1 MKKLVLINPHPEV
14 HYGEENV
21 TTLVQMPLN
30 LGYLAALTPRDKW
43 TVDIIDETIE
53 LAVDYRSGELRFAG
67 ADLVGVSAVSYQA
80 PRAYDIA
87 RACKKH
93 NIPVVIGGPHAS
105 TIPDE
110 VVRYA
115 DAAVAG
121 EAESVWG
128 DLLRD
133 LEDGR
138 LKKQYSGGLTP
149 LERYRDLYPDREL
162 LKKKYNYKYS
172 SIITTRGCPNRCDFC
187 AVPLFQGKKYR
198 ERPVEDVLKEM
209 ASTSYKGL
217 MLAEDNFYGHSKK
230 ANERARALFK
240 GMTER
245 NIIKDWFGF
254 TALNTAFDEET
265 LKYMASSGCLGI
277 LIGIESLDEEV
288 LKSINKHVNLRI
300 GVENYRKG
308 IENLHRN
315 GIICWGSVI
324 FGADGDTKDNF
335 KKMTDFTLE
344 AGMDILTFGI
354 YTPMPMTSSFQRLMQ
369 EGRIFRNRFPKDWYY
384 YNSNHL
390 VFTPRDMTID
400 ELIEGLEYV
409 YENLY
414 SREALKARF
423 DRTLKET
430 NNSKN
435 AMFAYRINIDWRA
448 VFKSVIDDLKALY
461 DSGTYPGVKG
471 HQVAGVGGRE

>member
-1 MKKLVLINPHPEV
+1 MKKLVLINPHPRV
-14 HYGEENV
+14 HFGEENV
-21 TTLVQMPLN
+21 TALVQMPLN

-43 TVDIIDETIE
+43 AVDIIDETIE
-53 LAVDYRSGELRFAG
+53 QAVDYETGELCFDG
-67 ADLVGVSAVSYQA
+67 ANLVGITAVSYQA
-80 PRAYDIA
+80 PRAYQIA
-87 RACKKH
+87 KACKEH

-105 TIPDE
+105 TVPDE
-110 VVRYA
+110 IPNYA
-115 DAAVAG
+115 DAAVIG
-121 EAESVWG
+121 EAEVVWG

-133 LEDGR
+133 LESGQ
-138 LKKQYSGGLTP
+138 LKKQYFGGLTP
-149 LERYRDLYPDREL
+149 LERYGDLYPDREL

-217 MLAEDNFYGHSKK
+217 MFAEDNFYGHSKK
-230 ANERARALFK
+230 SNERARALFK

-245 NIIKDWFGF
+245 DIIKDWFGF

-288 LKSINKHVNLRI
+288 LKGINKYVNLRI

-308 IENLHRN
+308 IENLHRH

-335 KKMTDFTLE
+335 KRMTDFTLE
-344 AGMDILTFGI
+344 SSMDILTFGI
-354 YTPMPMTSSFQRLMQ
+354 YTPMPMTSSFHKLMQ
-369 EGRIFRNRFPKDWYY
+369 EGRIFRNRFPEDWFY

-390 VFTPRDMTID
+390 VFTLKDMTIED
-400 ELIEGLEYV
+400 LIEGLEYV

-435 AMFAYRINIDWRA
+435 AMFAYRINIDWRV

-461 DSGTYPGVKG
+461 DSGMYPGVKG
-471 HQVAGVGGRE
+471 HSQVATI

>member
-43 TVDIIDETIE
+43 TVDVVDETIE

-87 RACKKH
+87 GACKKH

-105 TIPDE
+105 TVPDE
-110 VVRYA
+110 AARYA
-115 DAAVAG
+115 DAAVIG
-121 EAESVWG
+121 EAEGVWG

-138 LKKQYSGGLTP
+138 LKKQYFGGLTP

-217 MLAEDNFYGHSKK
+217 MFAEDNFYGHSKK

-288 LKSINKHVNLRI
+288 LRGINKHINLRI

-315 GIICWGSVI
+315 GIVCWGSVI

-335 KKMTDFTLE
+335 KRMTDFTLE

-400 ELIEGLEYV
+400 DLIEGLEYV

-435 AMFAYRINIDWRA
+435 AMFAYRINIDWRV

-461 DSGTYPGVKG
+461 
-471 HQVAGVGGRE
+471 

>member
-21 TTLVQMPLN
+21 TVLVQMPLN

-53 LAVDYRSGELRFAG
+53 LAADYRTGELRFDG
-67 ADLVGVSAVSYQA
+67 ADLVGITAVSYQA

-87 RACKKH
+87 RACKKR

-110 VVRYA
+110 VTQYA
-115 DAAVAG
+115 DTAVIG

-133 LEDGR
+133 LENGQ
-138 LKKQYSGGLTP
+138 LKKQYFGGLTS

-162 LKKKYNYKYS
+162 LKKKYKYKYS

-217 MLAEDNFYGHSKK
+217 MFAEDNFYGHSKK
-230 ANERARALFK
+230 SNERARTLFK

-277 LIGIESLDEEV
+277 LIGIESIDEEV
-288 LKSINKHVNLRI
+288 LKGINKYVNLRI
-300 GVENYRKG
+300 GVENYKKG
-308 IENLHRN
+308 IENLHRH

-335 KKMTDFTLE
+335 KRMTDFTLE
-344 AGMDILTFGI
+344 NGMDILTFGI
-354 YTPMPMTSSFQRLMQ
+354 YTPMPMTSSFHRLTQ
-369 EGRIFRNRFPKDWYY
+369 EGRIFRNHFPQDWFY

-390 VFTPRDMTID
+390 VFTLKDMTID
-400 ELIEGLEYV
+400 DLIEGLEYV

-414 SREALKARF
+414 SKEALKARF

-435 AMFAYRINIDWRA
+435 SMFAYRINIDWRV

-471 HQVAGVGGRE
+471 HSQVATI